1 MTRLKLSMTALA
13 LVAFG
18 SLACI
23 SVAGAQSKLEI
34 TPFAGYY
41 IASDIYNSYGAPGSG
56 NVGSGNVGLENSF
69 MWGGRLTA
77 SSPRGGVEFAYT
89 RTGSDVKLSSLQSG
103 QQKTKVGRIDIDN
116 YDLNF
121 LGYQPSGNPRVTPF
135 GLIGFGWAVTHPSID
150 SDVLANPPAGV
161 TPKTPESNTLF
172 NFNFGLGTKIEM
184 SPKLAL
190 RIEGRW
196 RVTDTAITT
205 SSGVWCDGWGYC
217 YSYASD
223 WYNSGELIGG
233 ITYALR

>member
-1 MTRLKLSMTALA
+1 MSRLKLSTTALVLA
-13 LVAFG
+13 AAG

-23 SVAGAQSKLEI
+23 SVAGAQMKLEI

-41 IASDIYNSYGAPGSG
+41 IASDLYNSFATTGTS
-56 NVGSGNVGLENSF
+56 NVQLENSF

-77 SSPRGGVEFAYT
+77 SSPRGGFEFAYT
-89 RTGSDVKLSSLQSG
+89 RTGSDIKINSLQLN
-103 QQKTKVGRIDIDN
+103 QQHANIGRLDLDN

-135 GLIGFGWAVTHPSID
+135 GLIGFGWAVTHPNID
-150 SDVLANPPAGV
+150 ADVVAGAGGRS
-161 TPKTPESNTLF
+161 PKSNTLF

-184 SPKLAL
+184 SEKLGL
-190 RIEGRW
+190 RLEGRW